1 MAIDAARV
9 AQLDRDIEREAVLNR
24 DATDMIERLEW
35 ERAQLLKAGEGHDDR
50 TRDAA
55 AAADEAAAALRAIEA
70 RLAELTDE
78 AARLAAVG
86 SWLADHCGSGAV
98 MACSALKRSYRD
110 ILRRD
115 NVLFVHL
122 AGSPAAIAD
131 RIAHRHNHFM
141 PSSLLESQLA
151 TLEPLGPDENGMV
164 VDITGSPAEEA
175 ADVLQRLGI
184 ERG

>member
-1 MAIDAARV
+1 MSATIIVVMGVSGSGKSTV
-9 AQLDRDIEREAVLNR
+9 AQLLADKLGWDL
-24 DATDMIERLEW
+24 
-35 ERAQLLKAGEGHDDR
+35 QEGDDLHPQANV
-50 TRDAA
+50 DKMASGVP
-55 AAADEAAAALRAIEA
+55 
-70 RLAELTDE
+70 LTDTDRWPWLHKI
-78 AARLAAVG
+78 AAWIDGELAAG
-86 SWLADHCGSGAV
+86 RSGIV
-98 MACSALKRSYRD
+98 TCSALKRSYRD

-115 NVLFVHL
+115 SVLFVHL

-151 TLEPLGPDENGMV
+151 TLEPLGLDENGMV